1 MKRMRK
7 TKRRMGT

>member
-7 TKRRMGT
+7 NELYHI